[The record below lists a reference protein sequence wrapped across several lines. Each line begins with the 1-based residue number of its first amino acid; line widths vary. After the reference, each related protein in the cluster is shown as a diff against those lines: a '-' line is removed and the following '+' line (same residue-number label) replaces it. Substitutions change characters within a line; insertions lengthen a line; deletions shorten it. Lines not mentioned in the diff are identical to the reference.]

1 MEEISDW
8 LRLADRFAADGNAE
22 AMLGVAQEILALD
35 KNSADGY
42 AVLAEANLYLGN
54 LDAAE
59 SFAPKN
65 LRGRL
70 VKAAVAAEKFELI
83 TALKNFAEVQ
93 AEARATGNRKIL
105 SKALAWS
112 ANSLYLAGDAKTA
125 AENLREA
132 SELTGSAE
140 LFSKHLFLSNYNGG
154 AAKSVAQ
161 EYDKFFAGVEQFQH
175 RNSSHEKIRVGY
187 ISPDFRQH
195 AVANFVAPLLN
206 DFDAENFEVSVYQIG
221 ASDFVTAKL
230 RNDKVS
236 WRDLS
241 GYDAETVARVIYA
254 DEIDILVDLSGHT
267 QNSCLPVLAYKPA
280 PVQICAIGYLATTGL
295 SAVDFFLSD
304 TTCAVDENNFTEKVL
319 RVEGCQLCY
328 APFAEM
334 PAVAHVQNKRVTFG
348 SFNNFAKV
356 TDAVINLWREILNAV
371 PNSSLVVKSKICSVP
386 DGREIVMRRLKN
398 FPCESVELRPYSR
411 DYLEQYNEID
421 VALDTFPYNGGVTTC
436 EALYMNVPV
445 VTLRGGLGASIL
457 SAAGLSEFIAQ
468 DFDEYI
474 KKAVELARRGN
485 LNLREKILASPLMD
499 GKKYMRALEKIY
511 RKIFKGGWE

>member
-1 MEEISDW
+1 MDEILDW
-8 LRLADRFAADGNAE
+8 LRLADRFAADGNAHG
-22 AMLGVAQEILALD
+22 MLGAAQEILALD

-42 AVLAEANLYLGN
+42 AVLAEANLYLGD

-59 SFAPKN
+59 SLAPEN

-70 VKAAVAAEKFELI
+70 VKAAVYAEKFRLI
-83 TALKNFAEVQ
+83 DALKIFAEVQ
-93 AEARATGNRKIL
+93 SEARAACDKKIL
-105 SKALAWS
+105 CKALAWS

-161 EYDKFFAGVEQFQH
+161 EYDKFFAGVEQFTHENH
-175 RNSSHEKIRVGY
+175 RAGKKIRVGY

-206 DFDAENFEVSVYQIG
+206 DFDAENFEVSVYQTG

-230 RNDKVS
+230 KNDKVR
-236 WRDLS
+236 WQDLS
-241 GYDAETVARVIYA
+241 GLDAETVARIIYA
-254 DEIDILVDLSGHT
+254 DELDILVDLSGHT
-267 QNSCLPVLAYKPA
+267 QNSCLPVMAYKPA
-280 PVQICAIGYLATTGL
+280 PVQICAIGYTATTGL
-295 SAVDFFLSD
+295 RAVDYVLSD
-304 TTCAVDENNFTEKVL
+304 TNCAVDENNFTEKIL

-328 APFAEM
+328 APFADM
-334 PAVAHVQNKRVTFG
+334 PAAVHKKNSRVTFG

-356 TDAVINLWREILNAV
+356 TDEVLELWREILNAV
-371 PNSSLVVKSKICSVP
+371 PDSRLVVKSKICSVP

-398 FPCESVELRPYSR
+398 LPVELRPYSR

-421 VALDTFPYNGGVTTC
+421 VALDTFPYGGGVTTC
-436 EALYMNVPV
+436 EALFMNVPV
-445 VTLRGGLGASIL
+445 VTLRGGLSASIL
-457 SAAGLSEFIAQ
+457 TAAGLTEFIAQ
-468 DFDEYI
+468 DSGEYV

-485 LNLREKILASPLMD
+485 LNLREKVLASRLMD
-499 GKKYMRALEKIY
+499 GRKYMQALEKIY
-511 RKIFKGGWE
+511 REISN